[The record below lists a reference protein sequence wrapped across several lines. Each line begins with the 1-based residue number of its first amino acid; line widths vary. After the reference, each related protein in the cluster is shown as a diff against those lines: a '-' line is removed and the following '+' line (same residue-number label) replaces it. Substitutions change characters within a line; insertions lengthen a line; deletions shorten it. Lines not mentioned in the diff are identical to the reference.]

1 MDDRHRLD
9 KWLWCARF
17 YKSRAL
23 ATEAVIGGK
32 VKLNGE
38 RVKPAHAVKVGDR
51 LDVTRAEVSITLF
64 VRDLPDRRGAAAVAQ
79 SAYQETPES
88 VTRRAHLQE
97 QQRLAALASPARDQ
111 RPDKRERRLL
121 DRLHRQ
127 QH

>member
-23 ATEAVIGGK
+23 ATEAVTGGK
-32 VKLNGE
+32 VKLNGD
-38 RVKPAHAVKVGDR
+38 RVKPAHAVKIGDR
-51 LDVTRAEVSITLF
+51 LDVTRAELCTTLIVSA
-64 VRDLPDRRGAAAVAQ
+64 LPDRRGPASGAQ
-79 SAYQETPES
+79 SAFQETAES

-97 QQRLAALASPARDQ
+97 QQRLAALARPAPDH

>member
-51 LDVTRAEVSITLF
+51 LDVTRAEVITTLI
-64 VRDLPDRRGAAAVAQ
+64 VRALPARRGAGCRCAVRLSRNTGKRCAPRAAA
-79 SAYQETPES
+79 
-88 VTRRAHLQE
+88 
-97 QQRLAALASPARDQ
+97 
-111 RPDKRERRLL
+111 
-121 DRLHRQ
+121 
-127 QH
+127 